1 MRRRGHIARKGVRFY
16 AVIDLGR
23 DELSGTRRRRW
34 SRGFTTEAEAD
45 AELVR
50 LLHSR
55 DQGDSIEPTKLTV
68 ERYLLERWLPIAEG
82 NLAPTTQKEYRVT
95 VTAYIVP
102 HIGHLRLD
110 RVDATTI
117 DRLYM
122 KLRREGGRGRRP
134 LSAKTVR
141 NVHGVLSAAF
151 GFAVRK
157 GILHRNPVALAE
169 TPEAGRPDTAPPW
182 TAQELR
188 AFIDHVD
195 GDRLEALWWMI
206 PFTGMRRSEA
216 LGLGWDDVDLERRT
230 VAVTHTVV
238 DTDGGP
244 IRRRETK
251 TRRSRRPIS
260 LDVDTLGRLRD
271 HRRRQLEERMFVGA
285 GYEDLGLVFCRPDGS
300 MLRPDWVSR
309 RFAKIRDDAGLRRI
323 TLRDLRHVWATLAL
337 ESGIHP
343 KVVQERLGHSSITMT
358 MDRYSHVIEGLDR
371 EAADTVAAVV
381 MRSST
386 QTSTQPHTIAHD
398 QA

>member
-1 MRRRGHIARKGVRFY
+1 MRRRGHIARKGGRFY

-23 DELSGTRRRRW
+23 DQLSGTRRRRW
-34 SRGFTTEAEAD
+34 SRGFTTQGEAD

-68 ERYLLERWLPIAEG
+68 ERYLLDRWLPIAEG

-157 GILHRNPVALAE
+157 G
-169 TPEAGRPDTAPPW
+169 
-182 TAQELR
+182 
-188 AFIDHVD
+188 
-195 GDRLEALWWMI
+195 
-206 PFTGMRRSEA
+206 
-216 LGLGWDDVDLERRT
+216 
-230 VAVTHTVV
+230 
-238 DTDGGP
+238 
-244 IRRRETK
+244 
-251 TRRSRRPIS
+251 
-260 LDVDTLGRLRD
+260 
-271 HRRRQLEERMFVGA
+271 
-285 GYEDLGLVFCRPDGS
+285 
-300 MLRPDWVSR
+300 
-309 RFAKIRDDAGLRRI
+309 
-323 TLRDLRHVWATLAL
+323 
-337 ESGIHP
+337 
-343 KVVQERLGHSSITMT
+343 
-358 MDRYSHVIEGLDR
+358 
-371 EAADTVAAVV
+371 
-381 MRSST
+381 
-386 QTSTQPHTIAHD
+386 
-398 QA
+398 